1 MVTQKSFHSV
11 VLEDG
16 TKIQVQT
23 TSLSGGVQKVSGFKH
38 DYPFEVVS
46 QSIEKIS
53 KSLIKSIKKA
63 SPNKATVQFGV
74 EFGLKEGQLT
84 AFLVQGTTTA
94 NLTVTLEWVKEATS
108 KKRKK

>member
-1 MVTQKSFHSV
+1 MLAQKSFHSV

-23 TSLSGGVQKVSGFKH
+23 TSLVQGAQKVSGFKR
-38 DYPFEVVS
+38 DYPFESVS

-53 KSLIKSIKKA
+53 KSLIKAIKKA
-63 SPNKATVQFGV
+63 SPNKATVEFGV

-94 NLTVTLEWVKEATS
+94 NLTVTLEWLKEAAS
-108 KKRKK
+108 KKRRK